1 MRQSIASRSS
11 EANVAALAQE
21 THTSPDVV
29 QALYEEEVAALTEQA
44 RITQFVG
51 VIATRL
57 VRQRL
62 RDLRADS

>member
-11 EANVAALAQE
+11 EANLAALARE
-21 THTSPDVV
+21 THTSQDVV

>member
-1 MRQSIASRSS
+1 MMHAIANRSS

-21 THTSPDVV
+21 THTSTDVV
-29 QALYEEEVAALTEQA
+29 QALYEQEVAALTEQA

-62 RDLRADS
+62 RDLHANS